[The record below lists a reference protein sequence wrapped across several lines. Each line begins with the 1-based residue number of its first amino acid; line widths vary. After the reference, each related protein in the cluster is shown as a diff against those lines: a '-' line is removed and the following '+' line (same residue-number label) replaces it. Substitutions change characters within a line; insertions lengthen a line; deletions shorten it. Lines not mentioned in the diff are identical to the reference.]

1 MESLWESAILGL
13 GPVGV
18 LAVVAIYLLVKYTQ
32 HKKDDTA
39 SRAEARQ
46 TEFMDQVLERLE
58 KVEKLNLDLRDRV
71 TSLEKENTHLKETI
85 RLLEGSH
92 NDLPVPA
99 WFKDREGRLLSMNKA
114 CEVTFFLPFGYKGK
128 DVVGR
133 VGAEIWSEGT
143 NDYFQ
148 SVDEI
153 VMLTR
158 EPQIFIAVINGIRG
172 VERWKVLKYPR
183 LAGNVVVGVAGIALP
198 EEENEQ
204 EITYSKRKLNY
215 RPNKV
220 GESGEVP
227 E

>member
-1 MESLWESAILGL
+1 MESLWEKAILGL

-18 LAVVAIYLLVKYTQ
+18 LSVVAIYLLVKYTQ
-32 HKKDDTA
+32 HKKDDSA

-46 TEFMDQVLERLE
+46 NEFMDCVLERLE
-58 KVEKLNLDLRDRV
+58 NVEKLNIELRDRV

-85 RLLEGSH
+85 RLLEGSQM
-92 NDLPVPA
+92 DLPVPA

-114 CEVTFFLPFGYKGK
+114 CEVTFFLPFGYKAK

-133 VGAEIWSEGT
+133 HGKEIWSEGT

-148 SVDEI
+148 TVDEI

-158 EPQIFIAVINGIRG
+158 EPQVFVAVIQGIRG

-204 EITYSKRKLNY
+204 EITYSKRKLDS
-215 RPNKV
+215 RSDQA
-220 GESGEVP
+220 GQSG
-227 E
+227 

>member
-32 HKKDDTA
+32 QKRDDSA
-39 SRAEARQ
+39 GRAEARQ

-58 KVEKLNLDLRDRV
+58 NVEELNSNLRERV

-85 RLLEGSH
+85 RLLEGSQM
-92 NDLPVPA
+92 DLPVPA

-114 CEVTFFLPFGYKGK
+114 CEVTFFLPYGYKAK

-133 VGAEIWSEGT
+133 RGEEIWSEGT
-143 NDYFQ
+143 ADYFTA
-148 SVDEI
+148 VDEI

-158 EPQIFIAVINGIRG
+158 EPQLFVAVLNGVRG
-172 VERWKVLKYPR
+172 EERWKVLKYPR

-198 EEENEQ
+198 EEEDEQ
-204 EITYSKRKLNY
+204 EITYSKRKLDSRTNQA
-215 RPNKV
+215 
-220 GESGEVP
+220 S
-227 E
+227 